1 MYLYSMHTT
10 YLCICSLKFYNKIL
24 KVKRVQ
30 QLQALQKIQNWN
42 QQILSNSIFFNLR
55 LSKLTPQNVV
65 LAFDGV
71 LGGQV

>member
-1 MYLYSMHTT
+1 MHTT

-30 QLQALQKIQNWN
+30 QLQKIQNWN

-71 LGGQV
+71 LGVQV

>member
-1 MYLYSMHTT
+1 MYLYLMHTT

-24 KVKRVQ
+24 KVNRVQ
-30 QLQALQKIQNWN
+30 QLQKIQNWN

>member
-1 MYLYSMHTT
+1 MYLYLMHTT

-30 QLQALQKIQNWN
+30 QLQKIQNWN
-42 QQILSNSIFFNLR
+42 QQILSNSIFFYLR

>member
-1 MYLYSMHTT
+1 MYLYLMHTT

-30 QLQALQKIQNWN
+30 QLQKIQNWN
-42 QQILSNSIFFNLR
+42 QQILSNSIFFNFR

>member
-1 MYLYSMHTT
+1 MTHGCNTT
-10 YLCICSLKFYNKIL
+10 KLCTCSLKIL
-24 KVKRVQ
+24 KVKWVQ

-42 QQILSNSIFFNLR
+42 QQIPSNSIFLTLR

>member
-1 MYLYSMHTT
+1 MHTT

-30 QLQALQKIQNWN
+30 QLQKIQNWN